1 MLPHWK
7 TKENQR
13 GSIMSLYEKLKNVKL
28 LTKPPKQKLERKY
41 TTKKAVTVESFVFPV
56 IFFGVITYLA
66 LKMGTAN
73 MINTVMATAFD
84 LLINTVFYIMA
95 VCVIMGAISELLSE
109 FGFVTLMDR
118 LLRPL
123 MKPLFGLP
131 GAASLGMVST
141 FLSDNPAI
149 LALAGNSNFKSYF
162 KAYQFPALT
171 NIGTSFGMGLIVC
184 TFMLSLTTI
193 TGQSYGMAVGAGLL
207 AAFIGAIVSTRIMLV
222 FTSRVYGREL
232 SAMEAF
238 PSAEDKEV
246 GQVPPGMR
254 PVRAGGVGGRVLGAV
269 LDGGMSGARLG
280 TSIIPGVLVICTLVM
295 LLMNGPQDS
304 GDYTGAAYEG
314 VGLIPR
320 IAENLNFIL
329 RPLFGFST
337 SNGIGVPITAL
348 GAAGAA
354 LGLTSDMAH
363 HAMLRGNDVAV
374 FTAMC
379 MCWSGY
385 LSTHTSMMDSLHCK
399 ELTGKAILSHTI
411 GGLTAGIAAHWIYQL
426 FALIWG

>member
-1 MLPHWK
+1 
-7 TKENQR
+7 
-13 GSIMSLYEKLKNVKL
+13 
-28 LTKPPKQKLERKY
+28 
-41 TTKKAVTVESFVFPV
+41 
-56 IFFGVITYLA
+56 
-66 LKMGTAN
+66 
-73 MINTVMATAFD
+73 NTVMATAFD
-84 LLINTVFYIMA
+84 LLLNTVFYIMA

-118 LLRPL
+118 ILRPL

-184 TFMLSLTTI
+184 TYMLSLTTI

-207 AAFIGAIVSTRIMLV
+207 SAVIGAIVSTRIMLV
-222 FTSRVYGREL
+222 FTSKAYGREL
-232 SAMEAF
+232 TAMEAF
-238 PSAEDKEV
+238 PTAEDKEV
-246 GQVPPGMR
+246 GPVEKGMR
-254 PVRAGGVGGRVLGAV
+254 PVRVGGVGSRVLGAV

-295 LLMNGPQDS
+295 LLMNGPSES
-304 GDYTGAAYEG
+304 GAYTGAAYEG
-314 VGLIPR
+314 VNLIPSL
-320 IAENLNFIL
+320 AEKLEFIL
-329 RPLFGFST
+329 KPLFGFSST
-337 SNGIGVPITAL
+337 KAVGVPITAL

-354 LGLTSDMAH
+354 MGLTSDLAH
-363 HAMLRGNDVAV
+363 KGMLSGGDVAV

-411 GGLTAGIAAHWIYQL
+411 GGLAAGISAHWIFVL
-426 FALIWG
+426 FSMIWG

>member
-1 MLPHWK
+1 
-7 TKENQR
+7 
-13 GSIMSLYEKLKNVKL
+13 MSLYEKLKNVKL
-28 LTKPPKQKLERKY
+28 VTRKPKPKLERKY
-41 TTKKAVTVESFVFPV
+41 TTKKSVTAESFVFPIV
-56 IFFGVITYLA
+56 FFGILIYLA
-66 LKMGTAN
+66 TQMGMAN
-73 MINTVMATAFD
+73 LINTVMSTAFD

-123 MKPLFGLP
+123 MRPLFGLP

-162 KAYQFPALT
+162 KAYEFPALT
-171 NIGTSFGMGLIVC
+171 NLGTSFGMGLIVC
-184 TFMLSLTTI
+184 TFMLSLSTV
-193 TGQSYGMAVGAGLL
+193 TGVSYGMAVGAGLL
-207 AAFIGAIVSTRIMLV
+207 AAVIGAVVSTRIMLM
-222 FTSRVYGREL
+222 FTSRVYGKEMT
-232 SAMEAF
+232 AMEAF
-238 PSAEDKEV
+238 PTAEDKEV
-246 GQVPPGMR
+246 GEVEPGQR
-254 PVRAGGVGGRVLGAV
+254 PVRVGGVGGRILGAV
-269 LDGGMSGARLG
+269 LDGGGSGARLG
-280 TSIIPGVLVICTLVM
+280 ASIIPGVLVICTLVM
-295 LLMNGPQDS
+295 ILMNGPSES
-304 GDYTGAAYEG
+304 GAFTGAAYEG
-314 VGLIPR
+314 VGLIPA
-320 IAENLNFIL
+320 IAEKLNFIL

-399 ELTGKAILSHTI
+399 ELTGKAILSHTF
-411 GGLTAGIAAHWIYQL
+411 GGLIAGIAAHWIYQL
-426 FALIWG
+426 FTLIWG